1 MISVVGEDKEML
13 HRITCKRCA
22 AILEYTLHDV
32 KERHGK
38 DYSGGSDGQE
48 WIDCP
53 RCGNAVVIR
62 SW

>member
-1 MISVVGEDKEML
+1 MVKVIGRDVSAAKQV
-13 HRITCKRCA
+13 TCRKCA
-22 AILEYTLHDV
+22 SILEYTLSEV
-32 KERHGK
+32 KEYHGR

-53 RCGNAVVIR
+53 KCKSKVNLR

>member
-1 MISVVGEDKEML
+1 MVEIVGVDPAQK
-13 HRITCKRCA
+13 HRITCTGCA
-22 AILEYTLHDV
+22 SILEYTKSEV
-32 KERHGK
+32 KEYHGT

-53 RCGNAVVIR
+53 KCGKKVIIR

>member
-1 MISVVGEDKEML
+1 MVEIVGVDPAQK
-13 HRITCKRCA
+13 HRITCKGCA
-22 AILEYTLHDV
+22 SILEYTKSEV
-32 KERHGK
+32 KQCNGR

-53 RCGNAVVIR
+53 KCGKKVIIR